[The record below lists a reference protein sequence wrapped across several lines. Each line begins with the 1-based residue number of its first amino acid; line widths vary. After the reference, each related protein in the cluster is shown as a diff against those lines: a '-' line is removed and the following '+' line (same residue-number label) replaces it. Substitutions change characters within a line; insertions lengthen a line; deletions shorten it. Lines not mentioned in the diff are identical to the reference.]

1 MIEKIRVKE
10 VASYDSTGIE
20 VNLSKINYIYGSNGT
35 GKTTISELLRNNDNQ
50 RFSSCNIEWKQ
61 GSPDFNL
68 FVYNRNFVQ
77 ENFSIHND
85 IKGIFTLGKESTEIL
100 ALIDGK
106 LKDAGKHQDRIGNL
120 EKNITEKNKQLEILK
135 INFTNHCWDLKQK
148 YDENFKEAFT
158 GLRNNR
164 ERFMEKCLIEA
175 ENNNSELYTYEEL
188 NRRVES
194 VFKNPR
200 VKIRP
205 IPEVQYDSSLEDQSI
220 FQTKIIGKK
229 DIDIARLISELNLSD
244 WVQRGHRHMED
255 TDGICPFCQQ
265 ELPESFKEKLDEYFD
280 ETYTEQKQHLN
291 SSIEKYERDTFGFFE
306 QYNFLITEDIPF
318 INRGRI
324 TSLFEIMN
332 STYKENIQLL
342 ERKKNEPSRSIELSS
357 ITSYLEQ
364 IKSEIEQANVQISEL
379 NRVIDNIKEEKE
391 RLIKDIWRFIVE
403 ENKGNY
409 DNYMSNFRRENGA
422 LVGMKK
428 GKAQQVGFKKKLEEE
443 AIELQNQLT
452 SVLPSIHEINTLL
465 KSFGFTN
472 FQLAE
477 SDEQGNYK
485 IVRENGEGANET
497 LSEGEKTFITFL
509 YFYQLINGSN
519 DQDKVN
525 SARVV
530 AIDDPI
536 SSLDSNILFM
546 VSNLINNLKKKVR
559 SKDANFKQLIILTH
573 NVYFHKEISFNKG
586 LSNKK
591 QPDETFWIIRKSKN
605 ISKISQ
611 YEENPIKNSYELLWK
626 ELRENP
632 NSITT
637 PNIMRRI
644 LENYFKFFGNVDVNE
659 IVEGFADEDKV
670 VCNSLLS
677 WANDGSHHVNDDLFV
692 DSNQEQNIIY
702 FEVFR
707 RVFINS
713 NHESHFNMMMGDVV
727 IEVDEESAEQ
737 EAKREIQLAL
747 EEAAVSQEQLNN

>member
-1 MIEKIRVKE
+1 M
-10 VASYDSTGIE
+10 
-20 VNLSKINYIYGSNGT
+20 
-35 GKTTISELLRNNDNQ
+35 
-50 RFSSCNIEWKQ
+50 
-61 GSPDFNL
+61 
-68 FVYNRNFVQ
+68 
-77 ENFSIHND
+77 
-85 IKGIFTLGKESTEIL
+85 
-100 ALIDGK
+100 
-106 LKDAGKHQDRIGNL
+106 KDAEKHQERIGNL
-120 EKNITEKNKQLEILK
+120 ENNIKEKNEQLDILK
-135 INFTNHCWDLKQK
+135 TNFTNQCWDLKQK

-164 ERFMEKCLIEA
+164 EKFMEKCLSEA

-194 VFKNPR
+194 VFKNSR
-200 VKIRP
+200 VKISP
-205 IPEVQYDSSLEDQSI
+205 IPEIQFDSSLEELSI

-244 WVQRGHRHMED
+244 WVQQGHRHMD
-255 TDGICPFCQQ
+255 GTDGICPFCQQ
-265 ELPESFKEKLDEYFD
+265 ELPGSFKEKLDEYFD
-280 ETYTEQKQHLN
+280 ETFTEQIQILN
-291 SSIEKYERDTFGFFE
+291 SSIEKYERDTIGFFE

-318 INRGRI
+318 INKEKI
-324 TSLFEIMN
+324 TSLFEIVN

-342 ERKKNEPSRSIELSS
+342 ERKRNEPSRSIELNS

-364 IKSEIEQANVQISEL
+364 IKSEVEQANVQISEL

-403 ENKGNY
+403 VNMSNY
-409 DNYMSNFRRENGA
+409 DNYMSNFGRENRA
-422 LVGMKK
+422 LVGMKQD
-428 GKAQQVGFKKKLEEE
+428 KAKQVGFKRKLEEE

-452 SVLPSIHEINTLL
+452 SVLPSINEINTLL

-485 IVRENGEGANET
+485 IVRENGEDANET
-497 LSEGEKTFITFL
+497 LSEGEKTFIIFL

-525 SARVV
+525 TARVV

-559 SKDANFKQLIILTH
+559 SNDTNFKQLIILTH
-573 NVYFHKEISFNKG
+573 IVYFHKEISFNKDYG
-586 LSNKK
+586 SKK
-591 QPDETFWIIRKSKN
+591 LNDETFWILRKTDN
-605 ISKISQ
+605 TSQ
-611 YEENPIKNSYELLWK
+611 ITKYEENPIKNSYELLWK
-626 ELRENP
+626 ELKENP

-644 LENYFKFFGNVDVNE
+644 LENYFKFFGNIDVNKIIE
-659 IVEGFADEDKV
+659 EFPDEDKV

-677 WANDGSHHVNDDLFV
+677 WANDGSHHVNDDLYI

-707 RVFINS
+707 KIFINS
-713 NHESHFNMMMGDVV
+713 NHESHFNMMMGNIDS
-727 IEVDEESAEQ
+727 EAENNEANDEAKKEIQ
-737 EAKREIQLAL
+737 EALAQ
-747 EEAAVSQEQLNN
+747 AAVGKE

>member
-1 MIEKIRVKE
+1 MIEKIRIKE

-35 GKTTISELLRNNDNQ
+35 GKTTISELLRNRDNQ
-50 RFSSCNIEWKQ
+50 KFSSCNIEWKQ
-61 GSPDFNL
+61 GSPDFDL
-68 FVYNRNFVQ
+68 FVYNRYFVQ

-85 IKGIFTLGKESTEIL
+85 IKGIFTLGKESTDIL
-100 ALIDGK
+100 ALINGK
-106 LKDAGKHQDRIGNL
+106 LKEAEKHQDRIGNL
-120 EKNITEKNKQLEILK
+120 ENNIRQKKEQIQILK
-135 INFTNHCWDLKQK
+135 TNFTNHCWELKQK

-158 GLRNNR
+158 GFRNKR
-164 ERFMEKCLIEA
+164 ENFMERCLDEA
-175 ENNNSELYTYEEL
+175 VNNNSELYTYEEL
-188 NRRVES
+188 NSRVES
-194 VFKNPR
+194 VFKNSR

-205 IPEVQYDSSLEDQSI
+205 IPEIQYDSSVEEQSI
-220 FQTKIIGKK
+220 FQSKIIGKN

-244 WVQRGHRHMED
+244 WVQQGHRHMEG

-265 ELPESFKEKLDEYFD
+265 ELPRSFKGKLDEYFD
-280 ETYTEQKQHLN
+280 ETYTEQIQNLN
-291 SSIEKYERDTFGFFE
+291 SSIEKYERDTIGFFE
-306 QYNFLITEDIPF
+306 QYNFLITEDIPY
-318 INRGRI
+318 INKEKI
-324 TSLFEIMN
+324 SSLFEIMN
-332 STYKENIQLL
+332 STFKENMQLL
-342 ERKKNEPSRSIELSS
+342 ERKRNEPSRSIELSS
-357 ITSYLEQ
+357 ITNYLEQ
-364 IKSEIEQANVQISEL
+364 IKSEVVQANVQISEF

-422 LVGMKK
+422 LVGMEN
-428 GKAQQVGFKKKLEEE
+428 GKVQQVGFKRKLEEE

-452 SVLPSIHEINTLL
+452 SVLPSIQEINTLL

-485 IVRENGEGANET
+485 IVRENGEDANET

-525 SARVV
+525 TARIV

-559 SKDANFKQLIILTH
+559 SNDTNFKQLIILTH
-573 NVYFHKEISFNKG
+573 NVYFHKEISFNKEHG
-586 LSNKK
+586 SKK
-591 QPDETFWIIRKSKN
+591 LNDETFLILRKTDN
-605 ISKISQ
+605 ASQ
-611 YEENPIKNSYELLWK
+611 ITKYEENPIKNSYELLWN
-626 ELRENP
+626 ELNENP

-644 LENYFKFFGNVDVNE
+644 LENYFKFFGNVDVHKIIE
-659 IVEGFADEDKV
+659 EFPDEDKV

-677 WANDGSHHVNDDLFV
+677 WANDGSHHVNDDLYV
-692 DSNQEQNIIY
+692 DSNQEQNKIY
-702 FEVFR
+702 FKVFR
-707 RVFINS
+707 KIFINS
-713 NHESHFNMMMGDVV
+713 NHESHFNMMMGNFDS
-727 IEVDEESAEQ
+727 EVEQNDANDEAS
-737 EAKREIQLAL
+737 KEIQEVLAQV
-747 EEAAVSQEQLNN
+747 AASQE

>member
-1 MIEKIRVKE
+1 LIEKIRIKE

-20 VNLSKINYIYGSNGT
+20 VNLNKINYIYGSNGT
-35 GKTTISELLRNNDNQ
+35 GKTTISELLRNSDNQ
-50 RFSSCNIEWKQ
+50 KFSSCNIDCKQ
-61 GSPDFNL
+61 GSSDFDL

-100 ALIDGK
+100 ALIDEK
-106 LKDAGKHQDRIGNL
+106 MKDAEKHQVRIGHL
-120 EKNITEKNKQLEILK
+120 EKNITEKNEQLEILK
-135 INFTNHCWDLKQK
+135 TNFTNRCWDLKQK

-164 ERFMEKCLIEA
+164 ERFMEKCLSEA

-194 VFKNPR
+194 VFKNSR

-205 IPEVQYDSSLEDQSI
+205 IPEIQYDSSLEEQSI

-229 DIDIARLISELNLSD
+229 DIDLARLISELNLSD
-244 WVQRGHRHMED
+244 WVQQGHRHMEG

-265 ELPESFKEKLDEYFD
+265 ELPGSFKIKLDEYFD
-280 ETYTEQKQHLN
+280 ETYSEQIQNLN
-291 SSIEKYERDTFGFFE
+291 SSIEKYERDTIGFFE
-306 QYNFLITEDIPF
+306 QYNFLITEEIPF
-318 INRGRI
+318 INKEKI

-332 STYKENIQLL
+332 STFKENIQLL
-342 ERKKNEPSRSIELSS
+342 ERKSNEPSRSIELNS

-364 IKSEIEQANVQISEL
+364 IKSEVEKANVQISEL
-379 NRVIDNIKEEKE
+379 NRVIENIKEEKE
-391 RLIKDIWRFIVE
+391 KLIKEIWRFIVD
-403 ENKGNY
+403 ENKSNY
-409 DNYMSNFRRENGA
+409 DNYMSNFGRENRA
-422 LVGMKK
+422 LVGMEK

-443 AIELQNQLT
+443 AIGLQNQLT

-477 SDEQGNYK
+477 SNEQGNYK
-485 IVRENGEGANET
+485 IVRENGEDANET

-509 YFYQLINGSN
+509 YFYHLINGSN

-525 SARVV
+525 TARVIV
-530 AIDDPI
+530 IDDPI

-559 SKDANFKQLIILTH
+559 SNHMNFKQLIILTH

-586 LSNKK
+586 HGSQKLN
-591 QPDETFWIIRKSKN
+591 DETFWILRKMDN
-605 ISKISQ
+605 TSQ
-611 YEENPIKNSYELLWK
+611 ITNYDENPIKNSYELLWK

-659 IVEGFADEDKV
+659 IVEGFPDEDKV
-670 VCNSLLS
+670 ICNSLLS
-677 WANDGSHHVNDDLFV
+677 WANDGSHHVNDDLYV
-692 DSNQEQNIIY
+692 DSNQEQNTIY

-707 RVFINS
+707 KIFIYS
-713 NHESHFNMMMGDVV
+713 NHESHFNMMMGYIVSEVEKNEANDVANKE
-727 IEVDEESAEQ
+727 IQ
-737 EAKREIQLAL
+737 EALAQV
-747 EEAAVSQEQLNN
+747 AAGKE

>member
-1 MIEKIRVKE
+1 MIEKIRIKE

-35 GKTTISELLRNNDNQ
+35 GKTTISELLRNSDNQ
-50 RFSSCNIEWKQ
+50 KFSSCNIEWKQ
-61 GSPDFNL
+61 GSPDFDM

-77 ENFSIHND
+77 ENFSTHND

-106 LKDAGKHQDRIGNL
+106 LKDAEKHQDRIGNL
-120 EKNITEKNKQLEILK
+120 ENNIKQKKEQLEIIK
-135 INFTNHCWDLKQK
+135 TNFANHCWDLKQK

-164 ERFMEKCLIEA
+164 ERFMEKCLSEA
-175 ENNNSELYTYEEL
+175 ENNNSEIYTYEEL

-205 IPEVQYDSSLEDQSI
+205 IPEIQYESSLEEQSI

-229 DIDIARLISELNLSD
+229 DIDIARLISELNISD
-244 WVQRGHRHMED
+244 WVQQGHRHMEG

-265 ELPESFKEKLDEYFD
+265 ELPGSFKEKLDEYFD
-280 ETYTEQKQHLN
+280 ETYTEQIQSLN
-291 SSIEKYERDTFGFFE
+291 SSIEKYERDTLGFFE

-318 INRGRI
+318 IKKERI
-324 TSLFEIMN
+324 TYLFEIMN

-342 ERKKNEPSRSIELSS
+342 ERKRNEPSRSIELNS

-364 IKSEIEQANVQISEL
+364 IKSEVEQANVQISEL

-409 DNYMSNFRRENGA
+409 DYYMSNFRRENRA
-422 LVGMKK
+422 LVGMEM
-428 GKAQQVGFKKKLEEE
+428 GKTQQVGFKKKLEEE
-443 AIELQNQLT
+443 TIELQNQLT

-485 IVRENGEGANET
+485 IVRENGEDANET

-525 SARVV
+525 TARVV

-559 SKDANFKQLIILTH
+559 SKDSNFKQLIILTH

-586 LSNKK
+586 MSNKK
-591 QPDETFWIIRKSKN
+591 QPDETFWIIRKMGN
-605 ISKISQ
+605 ISYISG

-626 ELRENP
+626 ELRESP

-659 IVEGFADEDKV
+659 IVEGFPDEDKV

-677 WANDGSHHVNDDLFV
+677 WANDGSHHVNDDLYV
-692 DSNQEQNIIY
+692 DSNQEQNTIY

-707 RVFINS
+707 RIFINS
-713 NHESHFNMMMGDVV
+713 NHESHFNMMMG
-727 IEVDEESAEQ
+727 ELPFELDEGKDSEEDLVS
-737 EAKREIQLAL
+737 REIKLAM
-747 EEAAVSQEQLNN
+747 EQAAVSRE